1 MNPRVILCTGGIG
14 SGKTV
19 VVKAF
24 NVLGVPSYDCDRAAK
39 DLYDCDP
46 QLLAEV
52 VALAGRDVLD
62 AGGRLDRSVLAA
74 RIFADEM
81 LRTALEARVHPAVVR
96 DFVRWKQEQRSSLV
110 LIESAILLEKPQFAG
125 LYDYVVAVTAPEE
138 LRVARVVRRDGTDE
152 AQVRRRMAAQWSDA
166 ERSAHADYILEN
178 NDRQALLP
186 AIMAI
191 IEKIKE
197 DGKD

>member
-1 MNPRVILCTGGIG
+1 MRPI
-14 SGKTV
+14 
-19 VVKAF
+19 
-24 NVLGVPSYDCDRAAK
+24 
-39 DLYDCDP
+39 
-46 QLLAEV
+46 
-52 VALAGRDVLD
+52 VAGA
-62 AGGRLDRSVLAA
+62 
-74 RIFADEM
+74 
-81 LRTALEARVHPAVVR
+81 P
-96 DFVRWKQEQRSSLV
+96 LV

-152 AQVRRRMAAQWSDA
+152 VQVRRRMAAQWSDA